1 MANVASPHSHPA
13 GKAGWLPALLPL
25 AIFIAAAARVPASAA
40 GERLHWTL
48 PWVPSLGVGLS
59 LTVDGLSLLFV
70 LIVSLVGAAVF
81 LFAGAY
87 LGDHPQRRRFYGLLT
102 AFMASMLGLVLVDNL
117 LALFV
122 FWELTTL
129 TSYLLIGFEHH
140 LEKARF
146 NARQALLVTGAGGLA
161 MLAGILMLAEMG
173 GSSDISHLAT
183 QADRLRQHPLYLP
196 TLACIFA
203 GALTKSAQFPFHF
216 WLPNAMSAPT
226 PISAFLHSATM
237 VKAGIY
243 LLARLH
249 PVLGGTAPWMVT
261 LVVLGAITALLGAL
275 LAVGQRDLKRMLAY
289 TTIMALG
296 VVTMFLGGRTTAT
309 LTAAMTFLMVHALY
323 KSALFLVVGTIDH
336 QAGSRNLD
344 EVGGLGRVMPLTGIA
359 AAAAALS
366 MAGFPLF
373 FGFIGKEIMYQGAL
387 TEDLFP
393 GFATAATLVAN
404 ALMTA
409 VAGMMAMCVFAGR
422 LRFPGQR
429 PREGGWAMW
438 LGPLLLGGL
447 GVFFGICPD
456 WVGRHLVAPAVVAV
470 HPQADDLHLK
480 LFHGFN
486 LPLLLSVVT
495 LALGTAG
502 YVGRRRLARII
513 RKVEEGL
520 PATAEGA
527 YARLLD
533 LTAELAAGHTRLVQN
548 GSLQRYLTVIFAAVA
563 LGTGWPVLRS
573 GLSAGAMVRGLAVP
587 APVEILLCLIILGA
601 LAVVVAAASRLLAV
615 CALGVIGAGSAMI
628 FLWHGAPDVALTQ
641 LLVETLT
648 VIIVALVLLRLP
660 PLPRPLSS
668 PRRRIFNAVL
678 SLAVGVVLAGW
689 LTAAAAGD
697 LDRSVTA
704 YYEAYSAVKAHGRN
718 IVNVILVDFRS
729 FDTLGE
735 IIVVAVAGLA
745 GLGLVFRR
753 TTGCNRSS

>member
-1 MANVASPHSHPA
+1 MASPHSHGP

-25 AIFIAAAARVPASAA
+25 VIFIVAAARVPASAA

-48 PWVPSLGVGLS
+48 PWVPSLGVGLGV
-59 LTVDGLSLLFV
+59 TVDGLSLLFV

-87 LGDHPQRRRFYGLLT
+87 LGDHPQRLRFYGLLA
-102 AFMASMLGLVLVDNL
+102 AFMVSMLGLVLVDNL

-129 TSYLLIGFEHH
+129 SSYLLIGFEHH
-140 LEKARF
+140 LEGACF
-146 NARQALLVTGAGGLA
+146 NARQALLTTGAGGLA

-173 GSSDISHLAT
+173 GSSDISHLVT

-249 PVLGGTAPWMVT
+249 PVLGGTAAWMAT
-261 LVVLGAITALLGAL
+261 LVVIGAITALLGAL
-275 LAVGQRDLKRMLAY
+275 LAVSQQDLKRMMAY

-296 VVTMFLGGRTTAT
+296 VMTMFLGGRTTPT
-309 LTAAMTFLMVHALY
+309 LTAAITFLMVHALY
-323 KSALFLVVGTIDH
+323 KSALFLVVGAIDH
-336 QAGSRNLD
+336 QAGSRHLH
-344 EVGGLGRVMPLTGIA
+344 ELGGLGRAMPLTGLA

-393 GFATAATLVAN
+393 GFATAAALVSN

-409 VAGMMAMCVFAGR
+409 VAGIIVMCVFAGR
-422 LRFPGQR
+422 LRFPGER
-429 PREGGWAMW
+429 PREAGPAMW
-438 LGPLLLGGL
+438 LGPLVLGGL
-447 GVFFGICPD
+447 GVFFGTCPD
-456 WVGRHLVAPAVVAV
+456 WVGRLLVEPAVMAF
-470 HPQADDLHLK
+470 HPRADDIHLK

-486 LPLLLSVVT
+486 MALLLSAAT
-495 LALGTAG
+495 LVLGAVG
-502 YVGRRRLARII
+502 YFGRRRLARTIAA
-513 RKVEEGL
+513 VEKGL
-520 PATAEGA
+520 PVSADGA
-527 YARLLD
+527 YARLLH
-533 LTAELAAGHTRLVQN
+533 LTAKLAGGHTRIVQN

-563 LGTGWPVLRS
+563 LGAGWPVMGTGVNFEPLM
-573 GLSAGAMVRGLAVP
+573 AGFNSP
-587 APVEILLCLIILGA
+587 APVEILLCLLILGA
-601 LAVVVAAASRLLAV
+601 LAVVVAARSRLLAV
-615 CALGVIGAGSAMI
+615 CALGLVGAGSAMI

-668 PRRRIFNAVL
+668 PRRRVFNAVL
-678 SLAVGVVLAGW
+678 SLAVGAVLAGW
-689 LTAAAAGD
+689 LMAVAAGD
-697 LDRSVTA
+697 LDLSVTA
-704 YYEAYSAVKAHGRN
+704 YYEAYSTVKAHGRN

-745 GLGLVFRR
+745 GHSLIRRR
-753 TTGCNRSS
+753 T

>member
-1 MANVASPHSHPA
+1 MV
-13 GKAGWLPALLPL
+13 
-25 AIFIAAAARVPASAA
+25 
-40 GERLHWTL
+40 
-48 PWVPSLGVGLS
+48 
-59 LTVDGLSLLFV
+59 
-70 LIVSLVGAAVF
+70 
-81 LFAGAY
+81 
-87 LGDHPQRRRFYGLLT
+87 
-102 AFMASMLGLVLVDNL
+102 SMLGLVLVDNL

-140 LEKARF
+140 LEGARF
-146 NARQALLVTGAGGLA
+146 NARQALLTTGAGGLA

-173 GSSDISHLAT
+173 GGSDISHLVT

-249 PVLGGTAPWMVT
+249 PVLGGTAAWMAT

-275 LAVGQRDLKRMLAY
+275 LAVSQQDLKRMLAY

-296 VVTMFLGGRTTAT
+296 VMTMFLGGRTTAT

-336 QAGSRNLD
+336 QAGSRDLHQL
-344 EVGGLGRVMPLTGIA
+344 GGLGRVMPLTGIA
-359 AAAAALS
+359 AVAAALS

-393 GFATAATLVAN
+393 GFATAAVLVSN

-409 VAGMMAMCVFAGR
+409 VAGIIVMCVFAGR
-422 LRFPGQR
+422 LRFPGER
-429 PREGGWAMW
+429 PREAGPAMW
-438 LGPLLLGGL
+438 LGPLVLGGL
-447 GVFFGICPD
+447 GVFFGTCPD
-456 WVGRHLVAPAVVAV
+456 WVGRHLVEPAVVAF
-470 HPQADDLHLK
+470 HPQADDIHLK

-486 LPLLLSVVT
+486 MALLLSVAT
-495 LALGTAG
+495 LVLGTVG
-502 YVGRRRLARII
+502 YFGRRRLARII
-513 RKVEEGL
+513 AAVEKGL
-520 PATAEGA
+520 PVTAEGA

-533 LTAELAAGHTRLVQN
+533 LTSRIAVAHTRLVQN
-548 GSLQRYLTVIFAAVA
+548 GSLQRYLTVIFATVA
-563 LGTGWPVLRS
+563 LGVGWPVIRADLNFEP
-573 GLSAGAMVRGLAVP
+573 LMAGFNSP
-587 APVEILLCLIILGA
+587 APVEILLCLLILGA
-601 LAVVVAAASRLLAV
+601 LAVVVAAGSRLLAV
-615 CALGVIGAGSAMI
+615 CALGVAGAGSAMI

-668 PRRRIFNAVL
+668 PRRRVFNAVL
-678 SLAVGVVLAGW
+678 SLAVGAVLAGW
-689 LTAAAAGD
+689 LMAVAAGD
-697 LDRSVTA
+697 LDLSVTA
-704 YYEAYSAVKAHGRN
+704 YYEAYSTVKAHGRN

-735 IIVVAVAGLA
+735 IVVVAVAGLA
-745 GLGLVFRR
+745 GHSLIHRR
-753 TTGCNRSS
+753 T

>member
-1 MANVASPHSHPA
+1 MASVNSLHSHST

-25 AIFIAAAARVPASAA
+25 VIFVIAAARVPANAA
-40 GERLHWTL
+40 GEHLHWTL
-48 PWVPSLGVGLS
+48 PWVPSLGVGLGI
-59 LTVDGLSLLFV
+59 TVDGLSLLFV
-70 LIVSLVGAAVF
+70 LIVSLVGVAVF

-87 LGDHPQRRRFYGLLT
+87 LGDHPQRLRFYGLLT
-102 AFMASMLGLVLVDNL
+102 AFMVSMLGLVLVDNL

-140 LEKARF
+140 LEGARF
-146 NARQALLVTGAGGLA
+146 NARQALLTTGAGGLV

-173 GSSDISHLAT
+173 GSSDISHLVT
-183 QADRLRQHPLYLP
+183 QADRLRRHPLYLP
-196 TLACIFA
+196 TLACLFA

-249 PVLGGTAPWMVT
+249 PVLGGTPAWMAT
-261 LVVLGAITALLGAL
+261 LVVLGAMTTLWGAL
-275 LAVGQRDLKRMLAY
+275 LAVSQRDLKRMLAY
-289 TTIMALG
+289 TTVMALG
-296 VVTMFLGGRTTAT
+296 VMTMFLGGRTTPT

-336 QAGSRNLD
+336 QAGSRDLHQL
-344 EVGGLGRVMPLTGIA
+344 GGLGRVMPLTGLA
-359 AAAAALS
+359 ATGAALS

-387 TEDLFP
+387 AEDLFP
-393 GFATAATLVAN
+393 DFATGVALVAN

-409 VAGMMAMCVFAGR
+409 VAGIIVMCVFAGG
-422 LRFPGQR
+422 LRFPGER
-429 PREGGWAMW
+429 PREAGWAMW
-438 LGPLLLGGL
+438 LGPLLLGAL

-456 WVGRHLVAPAVVAV
+456 WVGRHLIEPAVVAF
-470 HPQADDLHLK
+470 HPQADEIHLK

-495 LALGTAG
+495 LTLGVVG
-502 YVGRRRLARII
+502 YFGRRPLARII
-513 RKVEEGL
+513 AAVEKGL
-520 PATAEGA
+520 PVSADGA

-533 LTAELAAGHTRLVQN
+533 LTATLAEKHTRIVQN
-548 GSLQRYLTVIFAAVA
+548 GSLQRYLTVIFVAVA
-563 LGTGWPVLRS
+563 LASGWPMMKA
-573 GLSAGAMVRGLAVP
+573 GLGFGPLMAGFD
-587 APVEILLCLIILGA
+587 APTTVEALLGLIILAA
-601 LAVVVAAASRLLAV
+601 LTVVVAAGSRLLAV
-615 CALGVIGAGSAMI
+615 CALGVVGAGSAMI

-668 PRRRIFNAVL
+668 PRRRVFNAVL
-678 SLAVGVVLAGW
+678 SLAVGLVLAGW
-689 LTAAAAGD
+689 LTAVTAGD
-697 LDRSVTA
+697 LDRGVTA

-745 GLGLVFRR
+745 GYGLIRRR
-753 TTGCNRSS
+753 T